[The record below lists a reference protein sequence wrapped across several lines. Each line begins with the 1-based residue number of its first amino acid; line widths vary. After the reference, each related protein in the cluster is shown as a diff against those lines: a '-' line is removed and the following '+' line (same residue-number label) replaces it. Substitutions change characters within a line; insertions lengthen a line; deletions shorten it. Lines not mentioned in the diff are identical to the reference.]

1 MTPGRALA
9 AFVCTASLATAL
21 GAGAADADVAGPD
34 DSIQQ
39 AFGPLAPATWY
50 AGQFKGDGDV
60 DYLAV
65 RVQEPSLT
73 LHVDVE
79 NTVSP
84 CMSVWLNGCPIWAT
98 FIDGQS
104 LQVGGEGS
112 SAGTGQVDA
121 GASDVIDWTF
131 AAPGTYFLAMDSA
144 GDLPTY
150 RVRYLA
156 TAPPA
161 YGPGGAG
168 GPGAGGEPPGA
179 GAGGGAGSATTPA
192 ASLTVTRRQRGNV
205 VRARIVV
212 RRPLRS
218 LTVSVGRTGAKAYAT
233 RRLTAV
239 RAGRRTV
246 VLRLGPAGRRAL
258 ARAGRLRLAVRL
270 VAVPVAGSR
279 LILRRAVILDR
290 PRPR

>member
-1 MTPGRALA
+1 M
-9 AFVCTASLATAL
+9 
-21 GAGAADADVAGPD
+21 
-34 DSIQQ
+34 
-39 AFGPLAPATWY
+39 
-50 AGQFKGDGDV
+50 

-65 RVQEPSLT
+65 RVQQPNLA

-121 GASDVIDWTF
+121 GSSDVIDWTF
-131 AAPGTYFLAMDSA
+131 AVARHLLPRDGQRRRPADLSRPLH
-144 GDLPTY
+144 GD
-150 RVRYLA
+150 V
-156 TAPPA
+156 
-161 YGPGGAG
+161 PGGST
-168 GPGAGGEPPGA
+168 GPARQRRAERRGRDDHPRRV
-179 GAGGGAGSATTPA
+179 
-192 ASLTVTRRQRGNV
+192 SLTVTRRQRGTV
-205 VRARIVV
+205 VRAGIVV
-212 RRPLRS
+212 RRELRS

-233 RRLTAV
+233 QRLTAV

-246 VLRLGPAGRRAL
+246 ALRLGPAGRRAL
-258 ARAGRLRLAVRL
+258 ARAGRLRLTVRL
-270 VAVPVAGSR
+270 VAVPVAGRR

-290 PRPR
+290 PRSR